1 MAAFLKHRTTQRDM
15 WIKQH
20 VFWVKTVVS
29 ICIYMHCSKRINTLI
44 VRNCENKNKHLHTAY
59 AFLKN
64 ASLPLTALINIST
77 SSWSKRFLKQKTYY
91 ITWSRTPVLLFA
103 FFLLIFLIF
112 GCFFCFVFL
121 FGCLFDCLI
130 FLSGICVSD
139 ALILV
144 LCVAFCFCL
153 LQVFDCLGSM
163 LPVSLGC
170 PFWLPRWFSL
180 SFISVPLTTVIVCV
194 SGYY

>member
-1 MAAFLKHRTTQRDM
+1 MAAFLKHTTTQRDM

-103 FFLLIFLIF
+103 FFRLIFLIF
-112 GCFFCFVFL
+112 GCLFCFCF
-121 FGCLFDCLI
+121 CLVVCLI
-130 FLSGICVSD
+130 GGICVSD

-153 LQVFDCLGSM
+153 ASFDCLGSM
-163 LPVSLGC
+163 LPESLDC